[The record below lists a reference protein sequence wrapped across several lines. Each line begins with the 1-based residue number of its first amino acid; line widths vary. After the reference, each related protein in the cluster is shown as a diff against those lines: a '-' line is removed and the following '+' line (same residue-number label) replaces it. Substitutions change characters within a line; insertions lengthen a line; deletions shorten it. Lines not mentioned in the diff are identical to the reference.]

1 MWVDQANISDMT
13 QNSFRGKQ
21 AAKKLWQKKKKKKK
35 KTLNFFGKKIEWK

>member
-21 AAKKLWQKKKKKKK
+21 AEKKNLTKKKK
-35 KTLNFFGKKIEWK
+35 L

>member
-21 AAKKLWQKKKKKKK
+21 AEKKFDKKKKK
-35 KTLNFFGKKIEWK
+35 KTLNFFGKKIE